1 MKLNVEVRDI
11 KGKEVKKLR
20 KEGKI
25 PAVIY
30 GKHMDNALSIICDK
44 NEFVKL
50 YRKTGSSTPIVLK
63 GNDIDQMVLVYDYQ
77 LDPVMD
83 EVLHVD
89 FLAIKKGEKVTA
101 EVDIVMTGEE
111 LSPIVKSGDANIQLI
126 KDFIEIEALPKD
138 LPKEIIV
145 DVSSVDDMNF
155 VLSIKDLELPEG
167 VEAKEDVDIT
177 VITVMEL
184 KDIPEEE
191 EPTVDAAGTP
201 IEGAEGSEGGEDK
214 EIGEGDSNEKK
225 EDDNNQGGE

>member
-11 KGKEVKKLR
+11 KWKEVKKLR

-89 FLAIKKGEKVTA
+89 FLAIKKWEKVTA

-201 IEGAEGSEGGEDK
+201 IEGAEWSEWWEDK
-214 EIGEGDSNEKK
+214 EIWEWDSNEKK
-225 EDDNNQGGE
+225 EDDNNQGWE

>member
-1 MKLNVEVRDI
+1 
-11 KGKEVKKLR
+11 
-20 KEGKI
+20 
-25 PAVIY
+25 
-30 GKHMDNALSIICDK
+30 
-44 NEFVKL
+44 
-50 YRKTGSSTPIVLK
+50 
-63 GNDIDQMVLVYDYQ
+63 
-77 LDPVMD
+77 
-83 EVLHVD
+83 
-89 FLAIKKGEKVTA
+89 
-101 EVDIVMTGEE
+101 MTGEE

-201 IEGAEGSEGGEDK
+201 IEGAE
-214 EIGEGDSNEKK
+214 
-225 EDDNNQGGE
+225 